1 MMRQINHL
9 EASCRGMKGTSLYRS
24 KLRQMNAR
32 PAIAGLKTGFVVLA
46 ALLIAAGCSAQKS
59 YVVLMGNADGT
70 VGKLAVSGAKGEV
83 LLSQPRT
90 GADLDGTAGKPYPV
104 DEKKIDRDF
113 GEAIAAQP
121 PLPVSFMLYYKAG
134 GTVLTDESQALI
146 PAILDAARNRPAP
159 DVSVIGHTDTM
170 GDSAFNEQIAL
181 QRAESAAELIRKA
194 GIQVHD
200 LTIASHGERN
210 LLVATPDNT
219 PEPKNRRVEITVR

>member
-1 MMRQINHL
+1 MRQINHL

-24 KLRQMNAR
+24 KPWQINAR
-32 PAIAGLKTGFVVLA
+32 LAIAGLKTGFVILA
-46 ALLIAAGCSAQKS
+46 ALLIAAGCSAPKS
-59 YVVLMGNADGT
+59 YVVLMDNADGT

-104 DEKKIDRDF
+104 DEKTIDRDF
-113 GEAIAAQP
+113 GKAIAAQP

-194 GIQVHD
+194 GIGVHD
-200 LTIASHGERN
+200 LTVTSHGERN
-210 LLVATPDNT
+210 LLVDTPDNT